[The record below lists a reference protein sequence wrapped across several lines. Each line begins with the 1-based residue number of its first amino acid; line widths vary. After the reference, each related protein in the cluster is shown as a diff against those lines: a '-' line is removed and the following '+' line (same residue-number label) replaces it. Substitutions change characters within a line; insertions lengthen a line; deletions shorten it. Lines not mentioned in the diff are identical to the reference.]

1 MSLGLRDEYKKIYTF
16 CYYKVHSHEVAQD
29 LTQDTFLKYFETT
42 NYLEKGKK
50 LAFLYTIAKN
60 NCNYYFRQ
68 SKHTLNID
76 DLTNLPSES
85 PNSSISSISS
95 DHSEACET
103 VIAVRSAVAT
113 LGEDEQEIVLLRF
126 TCELGINEIA
136 NYMQISRFAVYRK
149 LNAIEKKLK
158 NILRKEDFY
167 G

>member
-1 MSLGLRDEYKKIYTF
+1 MSLELRDEYKKIYTF

-29 LTQDTFLKYFETT
+29 LTQETFLKYFETT

-68 SKHTLNID
+68 NKHTLNID
-76 DLTNLPSES
+76 DLTQITSES
-85 PNSSISSISS
+85 GDGLVNS
-95 DHSEACET
+95 DVTET
-103 VIAVRSAVAT
+103 VIAVRSALAM
-113 LGEDEQEIVLLRF
+113 LSEDDREIVLLRF

-136 NYMQISRFAVYRK
+136 KYMQISRFAVYRK

>member
-1 MSLGLRDEYKKIYTF
+1 MSLELGDEYKKIYTF

-29 LTQDTFLKYFETT
+29 LTQETFLKYFETT

-68 SKHTLNID
+68 NKHTLNID
-76 DLTNLPSES
+76 DLTNLSCENCGGS
-85 PNSSISSISS
+85 INSLVSG
-95 DHSEACET
+95 HSEVTET

-113 LGEDEQEIVLLRF
+113 LSEDEQEIVLLRF